1 MKAQRKGGGNKAS
14 HVTLQMVAERVGLT
28 KGTCSAVLNKSAASR
43 SVPLHTQER
52 ILAAARE
59 LKYIPSFYARNLRV
73 KRTYMIGV
81 VAEEI
86 GDPYG
91 SLVISGIERYLRQ
104 KNFFYLTV
112 AHRHDP
118 KLLETYSNILI
129 ERGVEGLIT
138 VDTSINR
145 ALPLP
150 TVAIAGHR
158 RVEGVTNVVLD
169 HRRAARLALN
179 HLTELGH
186 KEIAFLKG
194 SRVSSD
200 SEDRWKAVCE
210 IAQELCIHMRKELI
224 IQLEGDD
231 PTPRLG
237 YPFAK
242 KLLARGRP
250 FTALFAY
257 NDISAIGSIQAFQE
271 AGLRVPEDISVVGF
285 DDIQFAVHNSPS
297 LTTVRQPLQKMGET
311 AARILLNRIEG
322 REDCVPEIQIEPEL
336 VVRNSTARA
345 ATQPMARLPEMRTQA
360 EAAAPGQVI
369 LRTHETGPIR
379 ANGRPRKSGTVEH
392 KTGVANRHG

>member
-1 MKAQRKGGGNKAS
+1 MSALVGPRDLVRSMKAQKKKGESKKHS
-14 HVTLQMVAERVGLT
+14 PVTLKMIAEHVGLT

-43 SVPLHTQER
+43 SVPQHTQER

-59 LKYIPSFYARNLRV
+59 LKYKPSFYARNLRV

-86 GDPYG
+86 GDFYG

-118 KLLETYSNILI
+118 KLLETYAHILI

-138 VDTSINR
+138 VDTSINHP
-145 ALPLP
+145 LPLP

-169 HRRAARLALN
+169 HRHAARLALN

-186 KEIAFLKG
+186 KEIAFMKG

-200 SEDRWKAVCE
+200 SEDRWAAICE
-210 IAQELCIHMRKELI
+210 IAEELGIHMRMELI
-224 IQLEGDD
+224 VQLEGDD
-231 PTPRLG
+231 PTPHLG

-242 KLLARGRP
+242 ELLARNRP
-250 FTALFAY
+250 FSALFAY
-257 NDISAIGSIQAFQE
+257 NDISAIGSIRAFQE
-271 AGLRVPEDISVVGF
+271 AGLRVPEDVSVVGF
-285 DDIQFAVHNSPS
+285 DDIQTAVHHNPS
-297 LTTVRQPLQKMGET
+297 LTTVRQPLQEMGET
-311 AARILLNRIEG
+311 AARILLNRIED
-322 REDCVPEIQIEPEL
+322 RESYVPEIEIAPEL
-336 VVRNSTARA
+336 VVRNSTARVPVQSSA
-345 ATQPMARLPEMRTQA
+345 VRGSEGSLRRVPLSAQA
-360 EAAAPGQVI
+360 E
-369 LRTHETGPIR
+369 
-379 ANGRPRKSGTVEH
+379 
-392 KTGVANRHG
+392 

>member
-1 MKAQRKGGGNKAS
+1 MKVQKKKRETRKP
-14 HVTLQMVAERVGLT
+14 HTVTLQMVADRVGLT
-28 KGTCSAVLNKSAASR
+28 KGTCSAVLNKSPASR

-52 ILAAARE
+52 IFAAARE
-59 LKYIPSFYARNLRV
+59 LKYKPSFYALNLRV

-118 KLLETYSNILI
+118 KLLETYSHILM

-138 VDTSINR
+138 VDTSIDHPV
-145 ALPLP
+145 PLP

-169 HRRAARLALN
+169 HRRGARLALE

-186 KEIAFLKG
+186 TEIAFMKG
-194 SRVSSD
+194 SRFSSD
-200 SEDRWKAVCE
+200 SEDRWKAIREVAE
-210 IAQELCIHMRKELI
+210 NLGIHMPVELTV
-224 IQLEGDD
+224 QLEGDD
-231 PTPRLG
+231 PTPQLG

-242 KLLARGRP
+242 KLLARNRP

-257 NDISAIGSIQAFQE
+257 NDISAIGSIRAFQE
-271 AGLRVPEDISVVGF
+271 ARLRVPEDVSVVGF
-285 DDIQFAVHNSPS
+285 DDIQLAVYNSPS

-311 AARILLNRIEG
+311 AARTLLNRIDD
-322 REDCVPEIQIEPEL
+322 REDYVPEIRIEPEL

-345 ATQPMARLPEMRTQA
+345 LAP
-360 EAAAPGQVI
+360 AAPADRGDYEDV
-369 LRTHETGPIR
+369 L
-379 ANGRPRKSGTVEH
+379 SG
-392 KTGVANRHG
+392 GNDS